1 MLLRQMEALVGPP
14 VVVEIFVPLRR
25 QVSRIPLEVVENG
38 TQATLGVNPDDPV
51 EVLPPEVLVVGCRV
65 LSQVLQVIGQ
75 CWYGIELKGQ

>member
-1 MLLRQMEALVGPP
+1 MLLRQMVALVGQP
-14 VVVEIFVPLRR
+14 VVVEIFVLLRR
-25 QVSRIPLEVVENG
+25 KVSRIPLEVVENG

-75 CWYGIELKGQ
+75 C

>member
-1 MLLRQMEALVGPP
+1 MLLRQMVAPVGPP
-14 VVVEIFVPLRR
+14 VVVEIFVLLRR
-25 QVSRIPLEVVENG
+25 QVFRAPLEVVENG

-75 CWYGIELKGQ
+75 C